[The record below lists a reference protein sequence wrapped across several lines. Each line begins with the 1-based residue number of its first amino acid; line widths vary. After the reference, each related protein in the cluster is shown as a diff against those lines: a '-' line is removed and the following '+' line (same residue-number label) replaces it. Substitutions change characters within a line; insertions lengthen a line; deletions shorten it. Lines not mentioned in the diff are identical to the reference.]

1 MKKFAHVVFD
11 SSSKNR
17 ENVYLYRV
25 DIEGLKAGD
34 NVVVEARD
42 SFSVAQFVAYT
53 NRNTLSPG
61 TTLKWI
67 VQKVDEE
74 NLEKR
79 KTKQQKIDEIK
90 AKMDERRKQLEEIK
104 IYEILSKDDEEMNT
118 LLDQYKK
125 LNA

>member
-1 MKKFAHVVFD
+1 MKKFAQVIFD
-11 SSSKNR
+11 GSSSSR
-17 ENVYLYRV
+17 EKVYLYRV
-25 DIEGLKAGD
+25 DIEGLKVGD

-42 SFSVAQFVAYT
+42 SFSVAQFVSYT
-53 NRNTLSPG
+53 NRNNLSPNVP
-61 TTLKWI
+61 LKWI

-74 NLEKR
+74 GLEKR
-79 KTKQQKIDEIK
+79 KQQQQKIEEIK

-104 IYEILSKDDEEMNT
+104 IYEILSKDDEEMNA